1 MTDTA
6 TETADPNAEAEKP
19 TPLRTVVLASS
30 AGTAFEWY
38 DFFVYGALTK
48 LFSDKFFNAAEIG
61 EANATLAALAVFAA
75 GLLFRPLGALIF
87 GWLGDSFGR
96 KGAFLATVVIMGGA
110 TFAIGL
116 LPDNK
121 ELVGFSAIAL
131 VVLRI
136 LQGMAVGG
144 EYGGAAIYVAE
155 HCAPHHRGSSTGWI
169 QASAAF
175 GLIGALGMVLGVRSW
190 LGEEQFFAWGW
201 RIPFLASAF
210 LVAISVW
217 MRLRLN
223 ESPAF
228 TKMKAEGTVSRAPF
242 KEVFLEWKTLKL
254 VLVAIVS
261 FLMAQGAIWWC
272 AFSYSQIFLERFIDV
287 PGIWT
292 NLFLLG
298 ATVAS
303 VPLYVFFGWLSDR
316 IGRKPVL
323 IAGMV
328 LSVVAVFPA
337 FKAFSEGANRPLI
350 EAQAAAPAE
359 IVANENTCSFQFD
372 LLGGRKYTTACD
384 IARAYLTDAGI
395 GYKVIPLEGGNGGGT
410 MIRFVNTEVS
420 VALSDASDLTADA
433 LKTHKGELE
442 TAIRSA
448 LNAANYPTPMK
459 APANSQEFDSQG
471 AGFDWPLIIVGFLA
485 MVVSATALYG
495 PMAAALVE
503 LFPTRVRYTALSVP
517 YHVGIGWV
525 GGFMPMTA
533 YAIATATGDV
543 FAGLWYPVVFGA
555 IGIVCCLF
563 LFPETKGR
571 SLY

>member
-1 MTDTA
+1 MTDAA
-6 TETADPNAEAEKP
+6 TEAADPNSEAEKP

-87 GWLGDSFGR
+87 GRLGDTFGR

-121 ELVGFSAIAL
+121 ELVGFSAIGL

-155 HCAPHHRGSSTGWI
+155 HCAPHHRGSSTSWI

-175 GLIGALGMVLGVRSW
+175 GLIGALAMVLGVRSL

-242 KEVFLEWKTLKL
+242 REVFLEWKTFRL
-254 VLVAIVS
+254 VLIAIVS

-272 AFSYSQIFLERFIDV
+272 AFSYSQIFLERFMDV
-287 PGIWT
+287 PGVWT

-298 ATVAS
+298 ATIAS

-328 LSVVAVFPA
+328 LSVVAMFPA
-337 FKAFSEGANRPLI
+337 FKAFSEGANRPLMA
-350 EAQAAAPAE
+350 AQAAAPAE
-359 IVANENTCSFQFD
+359 IVASPETCSFQFD
-372 LLGGRKYTTACD
+372 LIGGRKYTTACD

-395 GYKVIPLEGGNGGGT
+395 GYTIIPTEGEGGT
-410 MIRFVNTEVS
+410 TIRFVNTEVS
-420 VALSDASDLTADA
+420 VGLSDASDVTPGG
-433 LKTHKGELE
+433 LKAHKAELE
-442 TAIRSA
+442 TTILGA
-448 LNAANYPTPMK
+448 LRAANYPAPLK
-459 APANSQEFDSQG
+459 APTNSQEFNAQAAS
-471 AGFDWPLIIVGFLA
+471 FDWPLIIAGFLA
-485 MVVSATALYG
+485 LVVSATALYG

-533 YAIATATGDV
+533 YAIATSTGDV
-543 FAGLWYPVVFGA
+543 FAGLWYPVIFGA

-563 LFPETKGR
+563 LFPETKGKP
-571 SLY
+571 LD

>member
-1 MTDTA
+1 MTDTVIDSSDKG
-6 TETADPNAEAEKP
+6 TDADKP
-19 TPLRTVVLASS
+19 TPLRTVVVASS

-38 DFFVYGALTK
+38 DFFIYGALTK

-75 GLLFRPLGALIF
+75 GLLFRPLGALVF
-87 GWLGDSFGR
+87 GRLGDRFGR
-96 KGAFLATVVIMGGA
+96 KGAFLATVMIMGGA

-121 ELVGFSAIAL
+121 ELVGASAVAL

-136 LQGMAVGG
+136 LQGLAVGG

-169 QASAAF
+169 QSSAAF

-228 TKMKAEGTVSRAPF
+228 AKMKAEGTVSRAPF
-242 KEVFLEWKTLKL
+242 REVFLEWKTLRL
-254 VLVAIVS
+254 VLIAIVS

-272 AFSYSQIFLERFIDV
+272 AFSYSQIFLERFMDV

-298 ATVAS
+298 ATIAS

-328 LSVVAVFPA
+328 LSVVAMFPA
-337 FKAFSEGANRPLI
+337 FKAFSEGSNQPLI
-350 EAQAAAPAE
+350 EAQVAAPAE
-359 IVANENTCSFQFD
+359 IVADPSTCSFQFD
-372 LLGGRKYTTACD
+372 LLGGRKYETACD
-384 IARAYLTDAGI
+384 IVRAYLTDAGI
-395 GYKVIPLEGGNGGGT
+395 GYKIIPGDDGGGAN
-410 MIRFVNTEVS
+410 IRFVNTEVA
-420 VALSDASDLTADA
+420 VALRDGTGLAADA
-433 LKTHKGELE
+433 FKAYKSEVEGALL
-442 TAIRSA
+442 AALRS
-448 LNAANYPTPMK
+448 ANYPAPLK
-459 APANSQEFDSQG
+459 APSNSVEFAAQG
-471 AGFDWPLIIVGFLA
+471 ASFDWPLIIAGFLA
-485 MVVSATALYG
+485 LVVSATMLYG

-533 YAIATATGDV
+533 YAIATSTGDV
-543 FAGLWYPVVFGA
+543 FAGLWYPVIFGA

-563 LFPETKGR
+563 LFPETKGKP
-571 SLY
+571 LD